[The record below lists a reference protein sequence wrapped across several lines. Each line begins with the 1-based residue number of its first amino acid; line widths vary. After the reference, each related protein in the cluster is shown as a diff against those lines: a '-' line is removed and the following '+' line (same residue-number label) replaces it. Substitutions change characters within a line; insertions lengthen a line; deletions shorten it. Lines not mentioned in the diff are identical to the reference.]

1 MRISRREAL
10 SLGVVAGVAAVGKKA
25 LPAAEDSGEAAESG
39 FIVDACGGPG
49 SYNSE
54 PGSQLTDAMV
64 QDIRDSGITCA
75 SVTVGPVGNR
85 PSSEALEGI
94 FKDIGLLESEL
105 DRHPDVLCRIRR
117 FEDIQTA
124 KSSRK
129 TGLIYA
135 LQDGVAFE
143 NNPDRLQLL
152 YRFGVRIIQPTYNL
166 RNLLGDGCLE
176 PGNAGL
182 SKAGRD
188 AVARMNELGIL
199 VDLSHCGRQ
208 TTADVMAV
216 STRPVAFTHTGCAA
230 VYDHPRNKTDE
241 QLKALADKGGVAGIY
256 FMPYLRSSGQ
266 PMAEDVIRHVEHAFQ
281 AAGEDHVGIGT
292 DGVISPLTLTPEF
305 IKAHKEEV
313 AARKKAGIGAAG
325 ESEDVY
331 LYIPDLNVSNRLLAL
346 GDILE
351 KRGYSGARVAKLLGG
366 NFARLFHDAW

>member
-1 MRISRREAL
+1 MGLA
-10 SLGVVAGVAAVGKKA
+10 AGVAALGQKTLSA
-25 LPAAEDSGEAAESG
+25 DQGSSTSETFESAV
-39 FIVDACGGPG
+39 IVDACGGPG
-49 SYNSE
+49 GYSSE
-54 PGSQLTDAMV
+54 PGTPLTESM
-64 QDIRDSGITCA
+64 IRDVRTSGITCV

-94 FKDIGLLESEL
+94 FRDIGLLENEM
-105 DRHPDVLCRIRR
+105 DQHPDVFSKVKR

-124 KSSRK
+124 KNSKR

-143 NNPDRLQLL
+143 NDADRLQLL

-199 VDLSHCGRQ
+199 VDLSHCGKQ
-208 TTADVMAV
+208 TTADAMAV
-216 STRPVAFTHTGCAA
+216 SSRPVAFTHTGCAA

-266 PMAEDVIRHVEHAFQ
+266 PMAEDVIRHVEHAIQ
-281 AAGEDHVGIGT
+281 VAGEDHVGVGT
-292 DGVISPLTLTPEF
+292 DGEISALELTPEYV
-305 IKAHKEEV
+305 KSHKEQV
-313 AARKKAGIGAAG
+313 AARKKAGIGAPG

-331 LYIPDLNVSNRLLAL
+331 LYIPDLNTPRRLETL
-346 GDILE
+346 GDLLI
-351 KRGYSGARVAKLLGG
+351 KRGHSSTRVEKLLGG
-366 NFARLFHDAW
+366 NFARLFHDTW